1 MNTEREKKMKFWV
14 YKSDKGYGFSTRLK
28 SKRQDGSEIACYL
41 PVGFKKGEEPAGNCQ
56 IDATDFFLTCYESKT
71 GETRPKLFV
80 MSWLGITKPEAIE
93 AEYVEKDAPTWPDLW
108 GDGNDLPF

>member
-1 MNTEREKKMKFWV
+1 MKFWV

-56 IDATDFFLTCYESKT
+56 IDATDFFLTCYETKT
-71 GETRPKLFV
+71 GEVRPKLFV
-80 MSWLGITKPEAIE
+80 MSWLGITENKPIE
-93 AEYVEKDAPTWPDLW
+93 AEYIEKEPEPVIPEVVDYD
-108 GDGNDLPF
+108 DLPF